1 MMFYDFVVSL
11 LISILGS
18 ILGALILRLAEVVAE
33 SISCG
38 RQLMRSNQP
47 QKNAL
52 R

>member
-1 MMFYDFVVSL
+1 MMLYDFVVSL
-11 LISILGS
+11 LISILGYPRDADPS
-18 ILGALILRLAEVVAE
+18 TVEVAAE

-38 RQLMRSNQP
+38 RQLMRPNQP